1 MKSFFYGSLL
11 FIFLALPP
19 VAELFELVMIVH
31 MHMQMPLLIIA
42 GMLMAPLFQKAS
54 FLKKWNENGQPGIL
68 LFILIFSYWLLP
80 RTMDESLSSMWMEG
94 FKFISLPF
102 LAGIPLR
109 DSWTKV
115 TNGTKRVV
123 LIVITLLS
131 GLMGWIYIFS
141 PNQLCNNYLIM
152 EQVTLG
158 WGFWTTGL
166 CISIYIVYDM
176 FSEKWE
182 ESYESL

>member
-1 MKSFFYGSLL
+1 MMKTFFYGSLL
-11 FIFLALPP
+11 FIFLILPP
-19 VAELFELVMIVH
+19 VAELLESVMIIH

-42 GMLMAPLFQKAS
+42 GMLMAPLFQKNS
-54 FLKKWNENGQPGIL
+54 FLRRWNENGQPGIL
-68 LFILIFSYWLLP
+68 LFMLIFSYWLLP
-80 RTMDESLSSMWMEG
+80 RTMDEALSSMWMEG

-102 LAGIPLR
+102 LAGVPLR

-115 TNGTKRVV
+115 SNGTKRVV

-131 GLMGWIYIFS
+131 AFMGWIYIFS
-141 PNQLCNNYLIM
+141 PNQLCNNYLIV

-158 WGFWTTGL
+158 WGFWTMGL

-182 ESYESL
+182 ESY